1 MNYIELDK
9 ELNSLA
15 YHGRGI
21 IIGKSPDGRKAVTAY
36 FIMGRS
42 ENSRN
47 RIFEPTEDGIRTRA
61 FDEKKLTD
69 PSLIIYSPVRK
80 VNGCTVVTNGDQTDT
95 VACEIAEGGSFE
107 SALRKR
113 SFEPDAPNF
122 TPRISGI
129 LYPETGEYTLS
140 ILTRRR
146 TLPQKFLQLRTRSG
160 DGTSYPHI

>member
-1 MNYIELDK
+1 MKTINEY
-9 ELNSLA
+9 LNGNT
-15 YHGRGI
+15 YPGRGVL
-21 IIGKSPDGRKAVTAY
+21 IGKSADNAHYVAAY

-113 SFEPDAPNF
+113 
-122 TPRISGI
+122 
-129 LYPETGEYTLS
+129 LS
-140 ILTRRR
+140 LI
-146 TLPQKFLQLRTRSG
+146 
-160 DGTSYPHI
+160 HI